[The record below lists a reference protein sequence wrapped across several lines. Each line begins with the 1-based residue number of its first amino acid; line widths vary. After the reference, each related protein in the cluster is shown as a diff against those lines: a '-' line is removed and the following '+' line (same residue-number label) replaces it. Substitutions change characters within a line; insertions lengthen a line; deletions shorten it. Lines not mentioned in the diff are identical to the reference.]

1 MDDEDAPGPRLPT
14 ARRIACETRGSGALR
29 PALMV
34 PRSSHL
40 ARTTSA
46 HDGGGAALKRGY
58 GCPMRANRI
67 ASLLLLGLS
76 LVACASGSPGTSTGS
91 PTPTDTSG
99 TTASSSTAS
108 TASTASTTTAPPATS
123 STATASSD
131 HVTGPYV
138 LTSKQT
144 GGIAAFHMETVID
157 SAAKTI
163 TYGGPRNQSPSTQDL
178 SAAEVA
184 SLTRLIDDVGL
195 AGFVGPLR
203 GPAPSDAF
211 TYEIVLRTGA
221 TARSISWT
229 DGVTAPAPVLALR
242 SFVTKLR
249 DEKFRGNP
257 TKDAPIK

>member
-1 MDDEDAPGPRLPT
+1 
-14 ARRIACETRGSGALR
+14 
-29 PALMV
+29 
-34 PRSSHL
+34 
-40 ARTTSA
+40 
-46 HDGGGAALKRGY
+46 
-58 GCPMRANRI
+58 MRANRI
-67 ASLLLLGLS
+67 ASILLLGFS
-76 LVACASGSPGTSTGS
+76 LAACASGSPGTSTGS

-99 TTASSSTAS
+99 TTASSATGST
-108 TASTASTTTAPPATS
+108 TSTTTAPPATS

-178 SAAEVA
+178 SAAEIA
-184 SLTRLIDDVGL
+184 SLTRLVDDVGL

-211 TYEIVLRTGA
+211 TYEIVLRAGA

-249 DEKFRGNP
+249 DEKFRGSP
-257 TKDAPIK
+257 TKDAPLK